1 MPIAILC
8 CFFALKSNT
17 FSLFISLLLF
27 MLASSTDYLDGYLA
41 RKWKTVS
48 SFGKFT
54 DPIAD
59 KILILGVL
67 SVFTYKTIIPIIFTA
82 IIIFRE
88 VLLTIIR
95 IMLLSKKKVMS
106 SNYSGKVK
114 TFSQI
119 LAIVAIYILIIFKEN
134 ITHYLGDGFID
145 YSILILMSWLV
156 IITTYSGVQ
165 FFVDNKRVIS
175 QSLL

>member
-8 CFFALKSNT
+8 CYYALENNPI
-17 FSLFISLLLF
+17 SLFISLMLF

-59 KILILGVL
+59 KVLIIGIL

-82 IIIFRE
+82 IIVFRE

-95 IMLLSKKKVMS
+95 IILLSRNRVLS
-106 SNYSGKVK
+106 SHFSGKIK

-119 LAIVAIYILIIFKEN
+119 IAIVAIYILVIFKEN
-134 ITHYLGDGFID
+134 IKSYLGDKFID
-145 YSILILMSWLV
+145 YSVFALMTWLV
-156 IITTYSGVQ
+156 IITTYSGVL
-165 FFVDNKRVIS
+165 FFRDNRRIIS
-175 QSLL
+175 KIL